1 MNNTSKKVSYNN
13 RPAILMIVLLLI
25 EMEILDIL
33 FPHPGFNV
41 IVSFPI
47 IYGIC
52 SVVIILGIFLTRRLD
67 FKSRTASW
75 IIIFIINSLVAFQ
88 FYPKIRWADCLK

>member
-1 MNNTSKKVSYNN
+1 MTDNRMNNTSKKVSYNI
-13 RPAILMIVLLLI
+13 RPAMLMIVLLLI

-33 FPHPGFNV
+33 FPHPGFKV

-52 SVVIILGIFLTRRLD
+52 SVVIILGIFLTRRFD
-67 FKSRTASW
+67 FKSSTASW

-88 FYPKIRWADCLK
+88 FYPK